1 MGVTL
6 VPERF
11 AFHFGTAM
19 GRRPVEESGLAR
31 VGLAKN
37 DYYLMDNIILINIS
51 HVRGAVNG
59 K

>member
-1 MGVTL
+1 M
-6 VPERF
+6 PERF

-19 GRRPVEESGLAR
+19 GRDRSRNPGSQR